1 MTRRLPSPASPKLIV
16 LLFGLL
22 LAPAS
27 LATAAP
33 RKPAKAPAAK
43 ATTKKPAAKKSARAE
58 RGREKS
64 SSRKE
69 VAKKPSAR
77 ERGRNTK
84 NERQAASR
92 TNARTRNDRASRN
105 DKRNAR
111 ESNTRASRN
120 DRRSKREEA
129 RASSKDKRKMTR
141 RERLAEERR
150 EAERRRREAA
160 ERARQAAIARA
171 IALARI
177 RAQDQALRDETSA
190 NILKDDTTGED
201 PEVRRVAVEALAGQ
215 AGSVVVMDPKSGRVY
230 TVVNQD
236 WGVRKGFKPCSTIKL
251 VTGLAGL
258 SESVIDPVQTVNIST
273 GTLRID
279 LTDSLAFSN
288 NYYFQKVGGQV
299 GFERMMA
306 YARKLGLGQP
316 TGINHANESPGRLP
330 VSKEGW
336 ALNRMSSH
344 GDDIEV
350 TPVQLANMASTIANG
365 GKLLVP
371 HLPRTPQEAVKFKR
385 EVRADIDDPVEDNL
399 RRLVPGMIGA
409 VNYGTGHRA
418 YSPTQT
424 IAGKTGTCIGQGTW
438 LGLFASYAP
447 VHDPQLAVAVVTRG
461 SGARGK
467 HAAAVAGKIYRNLA
481 HRFSTRGTPT
491 MLAED
496 LKPRPKIDP
505 RKALAVSDE
514 EAEANDS
521 EALVRETEAEV
532 STDAALSTDAAKG
545 VATPVAPVRT
555 TTTAPSSGVTLTSKT
570 YERPVVS
577 QPARKSSS
585 TAGSDVPLSKPGGE
599 TRPRRV
605 NPDR

>member
-1 MTRRLPSPASPKLIV
+1 MTRRLPSPASPKFIA
-16 LLFGLL
+16 LLFALL
-22 LAPAS
+22 LAPVS
-27 LATAAP
+27 LAAAP
-33 RKPAKAPAAK
+33 RKPAKAPAK
-43 ATTKKPAAKKSARAE
+43 ATPKKAPRAE
-58 RGREKS
+58 KASREKAS
-64 SSRKE
+64 GRKE
-69 VAKKPSAR
+69 VAKKSNARERDRGRNAKSDRQANSRQSAR
-77 ERGRNTK
+77 ER
-84 NERQAASR
+84 
-92 TNARTRNDRASRN
+92 DRASRN
-105 DKRNAR
+105 
-111 ESNTRASRN
+111 ERN
-120 DRRSKREEA
+120 DRRADNKRRDARDARNDRRASKREREEA
-129 RASSKDKRKMTR
+129 RETAKDKRKMSR

-177 RAQDQALRDETSA
+177 RAQDQALRDETVA
-190 NILKDDTTGED
+190 NIMKDDTTGED
-201 PEVRRVAVEALAGQ
+201 PEVRRVAVEALGNS

-258 SESVIDPVQTVNIST
+258 SESVIDPAQTVNIST

-306 YARKLGLGQP
+306 YARKLGLGQQ
-316 TGINHANESPGRLP
+316 TGINHAGESPGRLP
-330 VSKEGW
+330 AFKEGW
-336 ALNRMSSH
+336 GLNRMSSH

-385 EVRADIDDPVEDNL
+385 EVKVDIKDHDEDNL
-399 RRLVPGMIGA
+399 KRLIPGMIGA

-447 VHDPQLAVAVVTRG
+447 VHDPQLAVAVITRG

-467 HAAAVAGKIYRNLA
+467 YAAAVAGKIYRGLA
-481 HRFSTRGTPT
+481 HRFTSRGAPV
-491 MLAED
+491 MLADE
-496 LKPRPKIDP
+496 LAPRPKIDP
-505 RKALAVSDE
+505 RKAMAVSDE
-514 EAEANDS
+514 EAEANDA
-521 EALVRETEAEV
+521 EALVREKEAEV
-532 STDAALSTDAAKG
+532 STDAATTTAAP
-545 VATPVAPVRT
+545 AAPVRT
-555 TTTAPSSGVTLTSKT
+555 QTAAPSSGVTLTSKT
-570 YERPVVS
+570 YERPAVT
-577 QPARKSSS
+577 QPARKSP
-585 TAGSDVPLSKPGGE
+585 AAGGSDLPMSKPGTE
-599 TRPRRV
+599 VRPRRV
-605 NPDR
+605 NPQN